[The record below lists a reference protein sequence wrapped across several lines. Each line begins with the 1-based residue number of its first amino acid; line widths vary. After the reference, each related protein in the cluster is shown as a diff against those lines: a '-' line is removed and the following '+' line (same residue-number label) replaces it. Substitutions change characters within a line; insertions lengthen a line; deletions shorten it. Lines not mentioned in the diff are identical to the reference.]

1 MSHNT
6 KNIFLRAL
14 ETTLPQEEHLTL
26 KKSAY
31 VYFPLP
37 IDTLYTED
45 MHMVYELLSVSPNK
59 RGTIYVK
66 KQEDETVLYF
76 LAHKKDELY
85 KNYAK
90 TSLPWGYGTLKP
102 NSEFEGEVVRFTC
115 CLTNDKIVIETVA
128 KHTCTIE

>member
-26 KKSAY
+26 KRSEY

-37 IDTLYTED
+37 IDGFSTESL
-45 MHMVYELLSVSPNK
+45 HMVHDLLSISPNK

-76 LAHKKDELY
+76 LARKEDELY
-85 KNYAK
+85 KNYAD
-90 TSLPWGYGTLKP
+90 TSLTWEYGEP
-102 NSEFEGEVVRFTC
+102 NRGMDGEVVRFTC
-115 CLTNDKIVIETVA
+115 RLINDKIAIETVA
-128 KHTCTIE
+128 KHTCTVE

>member
-26 KKSAY
+26 KRSAY
-31 VYFPLP
+31 VYFPVA
-37 IDTLYTED
+37 IDNLYTEG
-45 MHMVYELLSVSPNK
+45 MHMVHDLLSISPNK

-66 KQEDETVLYF
+66 KHKNETVLYF
-76 LAHKKDELY
+76 LARKKDELY

-90 TSLPWGYGTLKP
+90 TSLPWVYGKP
-102 NSEFEGEVVRFTC
+102 YNILEGEVVRFTC
-115 CLTNDKIVIETVA
+115 CLINDKIVIETVA

>member
-6 KNIFLRAL
+6 KNMFLRAL

-26 KKSAY
+26 KRAAY
-31 VYFPLP
+31 VYFPLV
-37 IDTLYTED
+37 IDNLSTEGIHIVHD
-45 MHMVYELLSVSPNK
+45 LLSISPNK

-66 KQEDETVLYF
+66 KQKNATILYF
-76 LAHKKDELY
+76 LARKKDELY

-90 TSLPWGYGTLKP
+90 TSLPWVYGKP
-102 NSEFEGEVVRFTC
+102 NSVLEGEVVRFTC

>member
-1 MSHNT
+1 MSRNT

-31 VYFPLP
+31 VYFPVA
-37 IDTLYTED
+37 IYDSYTD
-45 MHMVYELLSVSPNK
+45 GVHMVHDLLSISPNK

-66 KQEDETVLYF
+66 KQKDETVLYF
-76 LAHKKDELY
+76 LARKNDELY

-90 TSLPWGYGTLKP
+90 TSLPWAYGEASSVL
-102 NSEFEGEVVRFTC
+102 EGEVVRFTC

-128 KHTCTIE
+128 KHTCTVE

>member
-26 KKSAY
+26 KRSEY
-31 VYFPLP
+31 VCFPVA
-37 IDTLYTED
+37 IGASYTED
-45 MHMVYELLSVSPNK
+45 IHMVHDLLSVSPNK
-59 RGTIYVK
+59 RGIIYVK
-66 KQEDETVLYF
+66 KQKDATMLYF
-76 LAHKKDELY
+76 LARKKDELY

-90 TSLPWGYGTLKP
+90 TSLLWVYGAP
-102 NSEFEGEVVRFTC
+102 YSEIEGEVVRFTC

>member
-1 MSHNT
+1 MSYNA

-26 KKSAY
+26 KRSEY
-31 VYFPLP
+31 VIFPVAIDNILSEGLP
-37 IDTLYTED
+37 
-45 MHMVYELLSVSPNK
+45 MVHDLLSVSPNK

-66 KQEDETVLYF
+66 KQKDETVLYF
-76 LAHKKDELY
+76 LARKKDELY

-90 TSLPWGYGTLKP
+90 TSLPWVYGKP
-102 NSEFEGEVVRFTC
+102 NSVMEGEVVKFTC
-115 CLTNDKIVIETVA
+115 RLTNAQIVIETVA

>member
-31 VYFPLP
+31 VYFPVV
-37 IDTLYTED
+37 IDDSYTD
-45 MHMVYELLSVSPNK
+45 GVYMVHYLLSVSPNK

-66 KQEDETVLYF
+66 KQKDETVLYF
-76 LAHKKDELY
+76 LARKKDELY
-85 KNYAK
+85 KNYDK
-90 TSLPWGYGTLKP
+90 TSLPWVYGKL
-102 NSEFEGEVVRFTC
+102 SSVLEGEVVRFTC
-115 CLTNDKIVIETVA
+115 CLINDKIVIETVA
-128 KHTCTIE
+128 KHTCTVE

>member
-1 MSHNT
+1 MSYNT

-26 KKSAY
+26 KRSEY

-37 IDTLYTED
+37 IDGWSTESL
-45 MHMVYELLSVSPNK
+45 HMVRDLLSISPNK

-76 LAHKKDELY
+76 LARKDGELY
-85 KNYAK
+85 KNYAA
-90 TSLPWGYGTLKP
+90 TSLPWGYGEP
-102 NSEFEGEVVRFTC
+102 SSGMEGEVVRFTC
-115 CLTNDKIVIETVA
+115 RLINDEIVIETVA
-128 KHTCTIE
+128 KHTCTVEY

>member
-26 KKSAY
+26 KRTEY

-37 IDTLYTED
+37 IDGWSTESL
-45 MHMVYELLSVSPNK
+45 HMVRDLLSISPNK

-76 LAHKKDELY
+76 LARKDGELY
-85 KNYAK
+85 KNYAE
-90 TSLPWGYGTLKP
+90 TSLPWMYGKP
-102 NSEFEGEVVRFTC
+102 SSEFEGEVVRFTC

>member
-14 ETTLPQEEHLTL
+14 ETTIPQEEHLTL
-26 KKSAY
+26 KRSEY

-37 IDTLYTED
+37 IDGWSTESL
-45 MHMVYELLSVSPNK
+45 HMVHDLLSISPNK

-76 LAHKKDELY
+76 LARKEDELY
-85 KNYAK
+85 KNYAA
-90 TSLPWGYGTLKP
+90 TSLPWGYGEP
-102 NSEFEGEVVRFTC
+102 SSGMEGEVVRFKC
-115 CLTNDKIVIETVA
+115 RLLNDKIVIETVA
-128 KHTCTIE
+128 KHTCTVK

>member
-1 MSHNT
+1 MSRNT

-26 KKSAY
+26 KRSAY
-31 VYFPLP
+31 VYFPIV
-37 IDTLYTED
+37 IDNLYTENMD
-45 MHMVYELLSVSPNK
+45 MVHELLSVSPNK

-66 KQEDETVLYF
+66 KQKDATVLYF
-76 LAHKKDELY
+76 LARKKDELY

-90 TSLPWGYGTLKP
+90 TSLLWVYTKP

>member
-26 KKSAY
+26 KRSAY
-31 VYFPLP
+31 VCFPVA
-37 IDTLYTED
+37 IDNLYTEG
-45 MHMVYELLSVSPNK
+45 MEMVHDLLSASPNK

-66 KQEDETVLYF
+66 KQKDATMLYF
-76 LAHKKDELY
+76 LARKKDELY

-90 TSLPWGYGTLKP
+90 TSLPWVYGRP
-102 NSEFEGEVVRFTC
+102 YREMEGEVVRVTC
-115 CLTNDKIVIETVA
+115 CLVNDKIVIETVT
-128 KHTCTIE
+128 KHTCTLA

>member
-26 KKSAY
+26 KRTEY
-31 VYFPLP
+31 VYFPVT
-37 IDTLYTED
+37 IDESFSEEI
-45 MHMVYELLSVSPNK
+45 HMVHDLLSVSPNK
-59 RGTIYVK
+59 RGTIYVQ
-66 KQEDETVLYF
+66 KQKDETVLYF
-76 LAHKKDELY
+76 LARKDGELY
-85 KNYAK
+85 KNYAE
-90 TSLPWGYGTLKP
+90 TSLPWVYGKP
-102 NSEFEGEVVRFTC
+102 SSEVEGEVVRFTC

>member
-26 KKSAY
+26 KRSEY
-31 VYFPLP
+31 VCFPVA
-37 IDTLYTED
+37 IDELHPEG
-45 MHMVYELLSVSPNK
+45 MHMVRDLLSLSPNK

-66 KQEDETVLYF
+66 KQKDATVLYF
-76 LAHKKDELY
+76 LARKKDKLY

-90 TSLPWGYGTLKP
+90 TSLPWAYVKP
-102 NSEFEGEVVRFTC
+102 NSWLEGEVVRFTC
-115 CLTNDKIVIETVA
+115 CLINDKIVIETVA
-128 KHTCTIE
+128 KRTCTIE

>member
-6 KNIFLRAL
+6 KNMFLRAL
-14 ETTLPQEEHLTL
+14 ETTLPQGEHLTL

-31 VYFPLP
+31 VYFPVA
-37 IDTLYTED
+37 IDDLCTEGL
-45 MHMVYELLSVSPNK
+45 HMVHDLLSISPNK

-66 KQEDETVLYF
+66 KQKNATVLYF
-76 LAHKKDELY
+76 LARKKDELY

-90 TSLPWGYGTLKP
+90 TSLPWAYGKLS
-102 NSEFEGEVVRFTC
+102 SEFEGEVVRFTC
-115 CLTNDKIVIETVA
+115 CLIDDWIVIETVA